1 MSKFVLTA
9 QLQLQ
14 APNNVSQIVSQ
25 IQNQLNNVSV
35 NVQVKGSAQA
45 NKQLQQIT
53 QSTNAATTAA
63 GRMGNAFAVSIRRF
77 AAFSIAT
84 RAVGLFTSTLADAVK
99 TAIDFERELIKI
111 SQVTGRSVS
120 SLRDLTDSV
129 TNLSTGL
136 GVTSQSLLEVTT
148 VLTQAGLSSDD
159 TKIALESLAKAAL
172 APNFDSISETAEGA
186 IAILAQFKQGVGA
199 LEGQLSS
206 IDAVAGAFAVEAGDL
221 IDVIRRS
228 GGVFKASGGSL
239 NELLALFTSVRATT
253 RESAESIGTGLRT
266 IFTRI
271 QRPETIE
278 FLKQFGVELVDLNG
292 KFVGPYE
299 AIKRLSEAISGLGE
313 GDLTFIKIAE
323 ELGGF
328 RQIGKVLPLL
338 QQFSTAQAA
347 LNVAQNAGNG
357 LTKNAEM
364 AQASLAIRIIKVREE
379 FLALVRSVTETTTF
393 QVMANTA
400 LALASA
406 LIKIADSIKPLLP
419 LLAAVAAFKAVKGIG
434 GFLGGIGAGLTS
446 GKTFHYGG
454 KVLAFAKGGLVPGS
468 GSGTADDVP
477 AMVSS
482 GEFVMKKSAV
492 QRIGANN
499 LAAMNR
505 GGTAQKFAGGG
516 MVNHNRHGYGTFTA
530 NSRAMKLA
538 KRPYSDKAWKAL
550 PDNEKQRLAA
560 LSESNNPN
568 PQNRPK
574 GQEGAKGQVR
584 NITLSQPFGVS
595 FLKGFG
601 SNVDMLSTINDVF
614 KYGNNTGTKVLK
626 EAILKST
633 GKKSI
638 SEAVPAGA
646 KISATKATATFLDP
660 KGYKIFED
668 DIASTLPKAF
678 DKAAKNFNGEL
689 DVSSPPKSINQL
701 LSKSAINSIEGQ
713 FFEAFVRSVTGNVI
727 ADDGKTDA
735 IFDFT
740 SMNGTKKANELFG
753 VNNFVLPNEFKNE
766 PNRRNVASSIA
777 KGLSLGAG
785 FTRIQKFAI
794 GGRAKGIEGAPLVD
808 DIPNASGS
816 ILPRPSAAIQALIK
830 AGGGAVDVDRT
841 LKRTVGDTAYAK
853 APTPGAKNASL
864 DTYFR
869 DEAKRLQD
877 LKTAPITQF
886 GKELQVAIKS
896 GQLDAR
902 KISIISKSKRVKGA
916 AEYLSSQFG
925 IPVQNMVF
933 TQGASKQPAIDAI
946 RNKGSRIER
955 VKRFLGGIIPQRFAL
970 GGMGKPSR
978 KVDYESGV
986 GPSPFASQKSNK
998 LGQEVYAL
1006 QKSSGL
1012 NNLEFGDIVQTANT
1026 LGYNTIPQFKQYLAK
1041 RVAEKKNKS
1050 QLKTDVPSLLSSLKD
1065 DARPQTTP
1073 AQAAMVQQLSGP
1085 EATPQ
1090 AKRLSPQAEKLRIML
1105 GGKPRAFASGGLVP
1119 GVGNSDTVPAT
1130 LQEGDFV
1137 IRKSSVGK
1145 LGAENLASMAGY
1157 AAGGNVSKSV
1167 PALLTPGEFVFDEP
1181 SAKSIGYG
1189 NLNRMNK
1196 VGKYAAGGFV
1206 GVQKFATGTAG
1217 KGAKAGIGAP
1227 IGATGG
1233 LFSLD
1238 IGDKIVKDL
1247 KFNATG
1253 DIFKT
1258 KLMTIP
1264 ALLMGGTSALANE
1277 IADIALSLGILDNQ
1291 IDGLGAAVVQN
1302 GQANKR
1308 SIQAQAALI
1317 AELRDMNFN
1326 QLVVAKDKLEADTA
1340 AITGQASPSAK
1351 TSPSAS
1357 SGVAGAGTSNKQG
1370 INVQQVY
1377 LDAIKA
1383 DYKES
1388 FQQIKNAHDQEVKS
1402 AQASGKTQQ
1411 EIANITNQYKQQVQ
1425 QLNTN
1430 TISKIKSVQAS
1441 VINASATAGTVL
1453 PNTSSAK
1460 VTPSSGVAIAS
1471 SGKSKAGSSGAGSPQ
1486 DAQGGLIALTLL
1498 PSIIQSMIPPIDE
1511 NSSAIT
1517 RMTNSLLSMAT
1528 TVGGVIFALQSFGV
1542 SLNVDKLKTLLGTG
1556 SGSLGDIIGG
1566 ITSSTK
1572 GGKRVIAQ
1580 RTGESFKEA
1589 FQTGKI
1595 DGQIKNLRDS
1605 APNRAGSSRTYD
1617 AGSGR
1622 FSRNDTPMEQLS
1634 RQSRADQIRELRTQ
1648 RSSTPSPTSVTGKF
1662 AQTIGKVSNQGGTVG
1677 NATNAAMNSAN
1688 FVGKSF
1694 QSVGSG
1700 IGSGVQLAASKVGL
1714 GNVAS
1719 SAGAKLTGAMTGITQ
1734 AAGPLITNLVSLAGP
1749 LVAIGGSALVVS
1761 SVFNTLISSMYDY
1774 DNQLKKAISKGDVSK
1789 AGKVAGQKYELE
1801 AANKARTAG
1810 ATVGAGIGFFLGGP
1824 IGSAIGATIG
1834 AGIGTLF
1841 ANAAP
1846 GLTESLNIL
1855 FGGNTKASA
1864 IALAE
1869 AQAQAVKT
1877 SQALAEAQTTAEKSI
1892 KDFQAGTITAAE
1904 ALRKVQSATQ
1914 EVNTLQQKN
1923 EKAVAKNNEN
1933 KSEIG
1938 SGAIARNL
1946 VAYLGGGVGLLG
1958 VETAD
1963 TRNKRIDSENSKTI
1977 EGQKASI
1984 LQANDINKQ
1993 VGLATARTSILSS
2006 VKAGKTREE
2015 IAAGLDSQLGDS
2027 GPQAI
2032 RKQAS
2037 EAFSKAMAANK
2048 RGDTETGSAYEE
2060 QAKALRK
2067 QAEDYEQSISN
2078 LIKEQERLE
2087 KSLQALNLGLRGPAA
2102 GAGAAAAELQNF
2114 AAQIE
2119 GTALPAVNAIGLLEA
2134 SATSAG
2140 AAMDKA
2146 SLDKANEQVAST
2158 LKDLGASPEQVT
2170 KFQGMSGAF
2179 NSAQVKYKDVAQQ
2192 IKDEQSASGKSFS
2205 PEEIRKKFAEKLGEG
2220 APEEFKNIINGIELT
2235 DAIKDQIARDDYSG
2249 IADALGEQGKK
2260 FFEPVQKVLQDYQK
2274 AQDVVVKLTKE
2285 RIEAERGYIQS
2296 VREAQDLMMEGRE
2309 IQSKYGGPKLTIEE
2323 RRASVLT
2330 KANASNS
2337 LTGLP
2342 ALSSASGA
2350 DFTARSQAIQGRFAS
2365 NQQQINAGEGAGTKS
2380 GEQLRQQQQD
2390 LKQAQ
2395 KDQIQTI
2402 RELVKLE
2409 EENLKLISEK
2419 NKLER
2424 DSIDSLVSGDIEKFF
2439 DQQAAVGAQA
2449 AIATGD
2455 QRLIGQFG
2463 MSALGGAAQETKRQ
2477 QEAGVTSMYG
2487 QNLAG
2492 PGGLTERAYG
2502 SAISAA
2508 GVQNPL
2514 AMAQVAAGTT
2524 GEEEASKARLR
2535 ELGGALGETGQ
2546 LGQDLSQIDVAT
2558 ATMNVA
2564 NAEVILNNAIE
2575 KGKALGTELMANGG
2589 MVYASRGIF
2598 VPRGTDTVPAMLTPG
2613 EFVVNRAAVQRGNN
2627 LSILQTMNRGVS
2639 ASAPAASSQSGD
2651 VAAMATGGIVRYR
2664 SGGSTGPESGGAGIS
2679 AEALNA
2685 FAAALSQFN
2694 TELTKNIKTLSDT
2707 KFQITLNPTNI
2718 NVNLTGTSFLANLTS
2733 SIKQDL
2739 LKFLGEEISNYSVGN
2754 DGKLRKSGSTLGTIT

>member
-1 MSKFVLTA
+1 LAGATS
-9 QLQLQ
+9 
-14 APNNVSQIVSQ
+14 NV
-25 IQNQLNNVSV
+25 
-35 NVQVKGSAQA
+35 
-45 NKQLQQIT
+45 
-53 QSTNAATTAA
+53 TTAA
-63 GRMGNAFAVSIRRF
+63 TS
-77 AAFSIAT
+77 AAQPTAT
-84 RAVGLFTSTLADAVK
+84 TST
-99 TAIDFERELIKI
+99 
-111 SQVTGRSVS
+111 
-120 SLRDLTDSV
+120 
-129 TNLSTGL
+129 
-136 GVTSQSLLEVTT
+136 
-148 VLTQAGLSSDD
+148 
-159 TKIALESLAKAAL
+159 
-172 APNFDSISETAEGA
+172 
-186 IAILAQFKQGVGA
+186 VGA
-199 LEGQLSS
+199 S
-206 IDAVAGAFAVEAGDL
+206 
-221 IDVIRRS
+221 
-228 GGVFKASGGSL
+228 
-239 NELLALFTSVRATT
+239 
-253 RESAESIGTGLRT
+253 
-266 IFTRI
+266 
-271 QRPETIE
+271 P
-278 FLKQFGVELVDLNG
+278 
-292 KFVGPYE
+292 
-299 AIKRLSEAISGLGE
+299 
-313 GDLTFIKIAE
+313 
-323 ELGGF
+323 
-328 RQIGKVLPLL
+328 
-338 QQFSTAQAA
+338 AA
-347 LNVAQNAGNG
+347 
-357 LTKNAEM
+357 
-364 AQASLAIRIIKVREE
+364 
-379 FLALVRSVTETTTF
+379 
-393 QVMANTA
+393 
-400 LALASA
+400 
-406 LIKIADSIKPLLP
+406 
-419 LLAAVAAFKAVKGIG
+419 
-434 GFLGGIGAGLTS
+434 
-446 GKTFHYGG
+446 
-454 KVLAFAKGGLVPGS
+454 
-468 GSGTADDVP
+468 
-477 AMVSS
+477 
-482 GEFVMKKSAV
+482 
-492 QRIGANN
+492 
-499 LAAMNR
+499 
-505 GGTAQKFAGGG
+505 
-516 MVNHNRHGYGTFTA
+516 
-530 NSRAMKLA
+530 
-538 KRPYSDKAWKAL
+538 
-550 PDNEKQRLAA
+550 
-560 LSESNNPN
+560 
-568 PQNRPK
+568 
-574 GQEGAKGQVR
+574 
-584 NITLSQPFGVS
+584 
-595 FLKGFG
+595 
-601 SNVDMLSTINDVF
+601 
-614 KYGNNTGTKVLK
+614 
-626 EAILKST
+626 
-633 GKKSI
+633 
-638 SEAVPAGA
+638 
-646 KISATKATATFLDP
+646 
-660 KGYKIFED
+660 
-668 DIASTLPKAF
+668 
-678 DKAAKNFNGEL
+678 
-689 DVSSPPKSINQL
+689 
-701 LSKSAINSIEGQ
+701 
-713 FFEAFVRSVTGNVI
+713 
-727 ADDGKTDA
+727 
-735 IFDFT
+735 
-740 SMNGTKKANELFG
+740 
-753 VNNFVLPNEFKNE
+753 
-766 PNRRNVASSIA
+766 
-777 KGLSLGAG
+777 
-785 FTRIQKFAI
+785 
-794 GGRAKGIEGAPLVD
+794 
-808 DIPNASGS
+808 
-816 ILPRPSAAIQALIK
+816 
-830 AGGGAVDVDRT
+830 
-841 LKRTVGDTAYAK
+841 
-853 APTPGAKNASL
+853 
-864 DTYFR
+864 
-869 DEAKRLQD
+869 
-877 LKTAPITQF
+877 
-886 GKELQVAIKS
+886 
-896 GQLDAR
+896 
-902 KISIISKSKRVKGA
+902 
-916 AEYLSSQFG
+916 
-925 IPVQNMVF
+925 
-933 TQGASKQPAIDAI
+933 
-946 RNKGSRIER
+946 
-955 VKRFLGGIIPQRFAL
+955 
-970 GGMGKPSR
+970 
-978 KVDYESGV
+978 
-986 GPSPFASQKSNK
+986 
-998 LGQEVYAL
+998 
-1006 QKSSGL
+1006 
-1012 NNLEFGDIVQTANT
+1012 
-1026 LGYNTIPQFKQYLAK
+1026 
-1041 RVAEKKNKS
+1041 
-1050 QLKTDVPSLLSSLKD
+1050 
-1065 DARPQTTP
+1065 
-1073 AQAAMVQQLSGP
+1073 
-1085 EATPQ
+1085 
-1090 AKRLSPQAEKLRIML
+1090 
-1105 GGKPRAFASGGLVP
+1105 
-1119 GVGNSDTVPAT
+1119 
-1130 LQEGDFV
+1130 
-1137 IRKSSVGK
+1137 
-1145 LGAENLASMAGY
+1145 
-1157 AAGGNVSKSV
+1157 
-1167 PALLTPGEFVFDEP
+1167 
-1181 SAKSIGYG
+1181 
-1189 NLNRMNK
+1189 
-1196 VGKYAAGGFV
+1196 
-1206 GVQKFATGTAG
+1206 
-1217 KGAKAGIGAP
+1217 
-1227 IGATGG
+1227 
-1233 LFSLD
+1233 
-1238 IGDKIVKDL
+1238 
-1247 KFNATG
+1247 
-1253 DIFKT
+1253 
-1258 KLMTIP
+1258 
-1264 ALLMGGTSALANE
+1264 
-1277 IADIALSLGILDNQ
+1277 
-1291 IDGLGAAVVQN
+1291 
-1302 GQANKR
+1302 
-1308 SIQAQAALI
+1308 
-1317 AELRDMNFN
+1317 
-1326 QLVVAKDKLEADTA
+1326 
-1340 AITGQASPSAK
+1340 
-1351 TSPSAS
+1351 
-1357 SGVAGAGTSNKQG
+1357 KQG

-1425 QLNTN
+1425 QLNTS
-1430 TISKIKSVQAS
+1430 TIAKIKTIQAS
-1441 VINASATAGTVL
+1441 AVNASATAGTIL

-1460 VTPSSGVAIAS
+1460 VTPSSGVAIVG
-1471 SGKSKAGSSGAGSPQ
+1471 SGKSKAGSSGAGSSQ

-1556 SGSLGDIIGG
+1556 SGSLGDIISGV
-1566 ITSSTK
+1566 TS
-1572 GGKRVIAQ
+1572 GKQ
-1580 RTGESFKEA
+1580 RAGESFKEA

-1605 APNRAGSSRTYD
+1605 APNRQGNSRGAYD
-1617 AGSGR
+1617 ATSGR
-1622 FSRNDTPMEQLS
+1622 FVRNDTPMEQLS
-1634 RQSRADQIRELRTQ
+1634 RQSRADQIRDLRKQ
-1648 RSSTPSPTSVTGKF
+1648 RLSSPSPTSVTGKF
-1662 AQTIGKVSNQGGTVG
+1662 AQNVGKVSSQGGALS

-1719 SAGAKLTGAMTGITQ
+1719 SAGAKLSGAMAGITQ
-1734 AAGPLITNLVSLAGP
+1734 ASGPLITNLVSLAGP

-1801 AANKARTAG
+1801 AANTARTAG

-1933 KSEIG
+1933 KSTGIG
-1938 SGAIARNL
+1938 SMARNSL
-1946 VAYLGGGVGLLG
+1946 AYSLGGALFG

-1963 TRNKRIDSENSKTI
+1963 TRNKRIDSENAKVI

-2235 DAIKDQIARDDYSG
+2235 DAITDQIARNDYSG

-2613 EFVVNRAAVQRGNN
+2613 EFVVRREAVQRGNN
-2627 LSILQTMNRGVS
+2627 LQMLQSMNRGS
-2639 ASAPAASSQSGD
+2639 NTATGQSSS
-2651 VAAMATGGIVRYR
+2651 VAMMATGGKVRYFSGGGLNGGAQSQEAGGGGGSG
-2664 SGGSTGPESGGAGIS
+2664 SGGSGFGFNLESLGKF
-2679 AEALNA
+2679 AEALTN
-2685 FAAALSQFN
+2685 FN
-2694 TELTKNIKTLSDT
+2694 SKLATNITNLANT
-2707 KFQITLNPTNI
+2707 KFTIKLETANI
-2718 NVNLTGTSFLANLTS
+2718 NVNLTGAS
-2733 SIKQDL
+2733 L
-2739 LKFLGEEISNYSVGN
+2739 LKDLTDGIQAKIYEHVGQEISQYRVGN
-2754 DGKLRKSGSTLGTIT
+2754 GGKLEKNGSLLNNNGQGG